1 MSKNFDNNATEG
13 EKFGKIF
20 EDKNPQESPMNVSSN
35 AINIDNVK
43 EMVSS
48 NNINENTPDY
58 DYNIISNINFY
69 NI

>member
-13 EKFGKIF
+13 EKCGKIF
-20 EDKNPQESPMNVSSN
+20 EDKNPQASPMNVSSN

-58 DYNIISNINFY
+58 DYNIISNYNFY